1 MSCALGECQNFTV
14 INDERGCTADG
25 SRIPLRRG
33 EAMGDVT
40 GVLATLNEKGEN
52 ETTEKAVTERRRR
65 LRTKLSAPVRVRM
78 NSGPQQQAEV
88 CTTVDASRDGLLF
101 TSTFA
106 GYRRGMDLAITFPY
120 SGTAGGMQHERT
132 AVVARVFEMPEGR
145 FGIGVRFYEGKRPEI
160 GADGERV
167 GVKTPR
173 NAGDVARDLEK
184 PMPLV
189 LIVEAEARSRD
200 MMRSVLQAE
209 KYVVEAV
216 ETGAEAV
223 EFLRQRTPN
232 LLLTEIEI
240 ADMSGYDLCLIVKS
254 NERLQHVP
262 VVMTTRR
269 GQPNDYSTAHALGAI
284 VCMAKPYK
292 QERLLHVVRMLAPPT
307 VSEEPAMK
315 PGSRRGVHASTNH
328 RGNGHNGNG
337 HARAHR

>member
-1 MSCALGECQNFTV
+1 M
-14 INDERGCTADG
+14 
-25 SRIPLRRG
+25 IPIHRG
-33 EAMGDVT
+33 EEDMGDVT
-40 GVLATLNEKGEN
+40 EVLAGLNEKIENEKSEN
-52 ETTEKAVTERRRR
+52 ETAESIKAEAANTEKAVTERRRR
-65 LRTKLSAPVRVRM
+65 LRTKLSAPVRVRL
-78 NSGPQQQAEV
+78 NSGAQQQAEV

-106 GYRRGMDLAITFPY
+106 GYRRGQDLAITFPY
-120 SGTAGGMQHERT
+120 SGTAGGVQHERT

-145 FGIGVRFYEGKRPEI
+145 FGIGIRFYEGKRPDLNAE
-160 GADGERV
+160 ADRAAAT
-167 GVKTPR
+167 KNLR
-173 NAGDVARDLEK
+173 NAGEVARDLEK

-189 LIVEAEARSRD
+189 LIVETDSRSRD
-200 MMRSVLQAE
+200 TMRHILQDH

-240 ADMSGYDLCLIVKS
+240 EDMSGYDLCLIVKS

-315 PGSRRGVHASTNH
+315 PGTRSRTSHTAANH
-328 RGNGHNGNG
+328 RNNNGRTA
-337 HARAHR
+337 HARR

>member
-1 MSCALGECQNFTV
+1 MGE
-14 INDERGCTADG
+14 
-25 SRIPLRRG
+25 
-33 EAMGDVT
+33 VT
-40 GVLATLNEKGEN
+40 EVLAGMSEKS
-52 ETTEKAVTERRRR
+52 ETETAETPAVERRKR
-65 LRTKLSAPVRVRM
+65 LRTKLSAPVRVRL
-78 NSGPQQQAEV
+78 NSGAQQQAEV

-101 TSTFA
+101 TTMFA
-106 GYRRGMDLAITFPY
+106 GYRPGMDLAITFPY
-120 SGTAGGMQHERT
+120 SGTAGGVQHERT

-145 FGIGVRFYEGKRPEI
+145 YGVGVRFYEGKRPDL
-160 GADGERV
+160 GAEAER
-167 GVKTPR
+167 GGAAGATKSLP
-173 NAGDVARDLEK
+173 NAGAMARQLEK

-200 MMRSVLQAE
+200 MMRSVLQGE

-284 VCMAKPYK
+284 VCISKPYK

-315 PGSRRGVHASTNH
+315 PGLRTRAVTAR
-328 RGNGHNGNG
+328 RGNGHGA
-337 HARAHR
+337 HARR